1 MQEKP
6 ELQETTPKKGILETL
21 LIIQVDQTQ
30 TLEIIII
37 IIIIIKTLTK
47 EILVITTDKVATE
60 ATQTLPLQE
69 EALPLIDRLQE
80 TADLLVKKDKI

>member
-30 TLEIIII
+30 TLE
-37 IIIIIKTLTK
+37 IIIIKTLTK

>member
-30 TLEIIII
+30 TLEI

>member
-30 TLEIIII
+30 TLEIII